1 MALVIEDGT
10 GVTGADSF
18 ATIAELQTT
27 VTSYFAETQSGT
39 DAIKE
44 AALRRAFIFM
54 KSLEWKS
61 DYPFPTIGGTIPAE
75 VKTAQAIFARYE
87 AANPEGLQPSV
98 IAGQQKVL
106 TQVGSIGWTPTGQTG
121 VDAQKASVTMA
132 MDLIKD
138 YLNGNGNTKF
148 LDRA

>member
-10 GVTGADSF
+10 AVVGADSF
-18 ATIAELQTT
+18 ITTAEHEAELLSLFGET
-27 VTSYFAETQSGT
+27 VTATEPT
-39 DAIKE
+39 I
-44 AALRRAFIFM
+44 RRAYLFM
-54 KSLEWKS
+54 KSLTWKT

-75 VKTAQAIFARYE
+75 VKQAQSIFARYE

-106 TQVGSIGWTPTGQTG
+106 TQVGSISWTPTGQTG
-121 VDAQKASVTMA
+121 IDAQKASVTMA

-138 YLNGNGNTKF
+138 YINGTGKTTFLNRG
-148 LDRA
+148 